1 MAKYWRNRVEL
12 TVVMGVFAWFLK
24 LRVVG
29 IATVLLFLNIIYGKC
44 YVLNQERKRERK
56 RFEDVS
62 SYMEQMLASFYRTP
76 KILSALED
84 TKRIFEG
91 DRERTSRAER
101 SAKSG
106 RILKRRNDGESAEMY
121 PAIEAA
127 IYQIRTGT
135 EGGEIYRKA
144 LGEIEKSYGCR
155 RLYRIH
161 DFMIRVEKNGG
172 DCRESLELLTED
184 GRLWNHQI
192 QEMLKEKQQVAV
204 KATLCVGM
212 AFLICALAVA
222 MLPEDFG
229 VTGQRISQVVTTLVV
244 ICNLF
249 FWYLGMKL
257 LCGDILHSEE
267 QEVSGHTWR
276 RYEDVMQNRP
286 VRGKKLAWIWAVVLG
301 IFGGIMAVKQ
311 DIFPAAT
318 LFFLAWLQVLWP
330 DFRRKNEEKKIRREV
345 EKAFPDWLLGVA
357 LCLQTDNVQVSLAK
371 ASKEAPK
378 IMERE
383 LARLQKNLQEDP
395 VSIEPYL
402 KFFASL
408 KIPEITSA
416 MRMLYGMET
425 SGAGDLQRQ
434 LQDLAKKDL
443 SMQSRAEKM
452 RTEDMIS
459 GVGFLSLFPML
470 TGVVKLLTD
479 LMLVILYLVSTLR
492 IEG

>member
-12 TVVMGVFAWFLK
+12 SVAMGVLAWFLK
-24 LRVVG
+24 LRTAG
-29 IATVLLFLNIIYGKC
+29 ILAILLFLNIIYRKC
-44 YVLNQERKRERK
+44 YEMNQERKRERK

-91 DRERTSRAER
+91 SRTEKGTVSSVRPVKR
-101 SAKSG
+101 
-106 RILKRRNDGESAEMY
+106 KRREDPETTGMY
-121 PAIEAA
+121 QAIEAA
-127 IYQIRTGT
+127 TDRIRTGE

-144 LGEIEKSYGCR
+144 FGEIEKYYGCR
-155 RLYRIH
+155 RLYRMH

-172 DCRESLELLTED
+172 DCRSSLVLLTED
-184 GRLWNHQI
+184 GRLWNHQV

-229 VTGQRISQVVTTLVV
+229 VTGQRVSQFVTTLVV

-257 LCGDILHSEE
+257 LCGDILKSEE
-267 QEVSGHTWR
+267 QEISGHTWK
-276 RYEDVMQNRP
+276 RYDEVMQMKP
-286 VRGKKLAWIWAVVLG
+286 VRGKRMAWIWAILLGGLGVFAGRKQG
-301 IFGGIMAVKQ
+301 IFS
-311 DIFPAAT
+311 AAT
-318 LFFLAWLQVLWP
+318 LFFLAWLQLLWP
-330 DFRRKNEEKKIRREV
+330 DLRRKNEEKRIRREV

-357 LCLQTDNVQVSLAK
+357 LCLQTDNVQVSIAK

-383 LARLQKNLQEDP
+383 LAKFQKNLREDP

-402 KFFASL
+402 EFFAPL
-408 KIPEITSA
+408 KIPEITAS

-425 SGAGDLQRQ
+425 SGTGDLQRQ
-434 LQDLAKKDL
+434 LHDLAKKDL
-443 SMQSRAEKM
+443 SMQNQAEKM

-479 LMLVILYLVSTLR
+479 LMLVILYLVSSLR

>member
-1 MAKYWRNRVEL
+1 M
-12 TVVMGVFAWFLK
+12 
-24 LRVVG
+24 
-29 IATVLLFLNIIYGKC
+29 
-44 YVLNQERKRERK
+44 
-56 RFEDVS
+56 
-62 SYMEQMLASFYRTP
+62 
-76 KILSALED
+76 
-84 TKRIFEG
+84 
-91 DRERTSRAER
+91 
-101 SAKSG
+101 
-106 RILKRRNDGESAEMY
+106 
-121 PAIEAA
+121 
-127 IYQIRTGT
+127 
-135 EGGEIYRKA
+135 
-144 LGEIEKSYGCR
+144 
-155 RLYRIH
+155 
-161 DFMIRVEKNGG
+161 
-172 DCRESLELLTED
+172 
-184 GRLWNHQI
+184 
-192 QEMLKEKQQVAV
+192 
-204 KATLCVGM
+204 
-212 AFLICALAVA
+212 
-222 MLPEDFG
+222 
-229 VTGQRISQVVTTLVV
+229 
-244 ICNLF
+244 
-249 FWYLGMKL
+249 
-257 LCGDILHSEE
+257 
-267 QEVSGHTWR
+267 
-276 RYEDVMQNRP
+276 MQNRP

-311 DIFPAAT
+311 GIFPAAT

-402 KFFASL
+402 KFFAPL

>member
-1 MAKYWRNRVEL
+1 
-12 TVVMGVFAWFLK
+12 
-24 LRVVG
+24 
-29 IATVLLFLNIIYGKC
+29 
-44 YVLNQERKRERK
+44 
-56 RFEDVS
+56 
-62 SYMEQMLASFYRTP
+62 
-76 KILSALED
+76 
-84 TKRIFEG
+84 
-91 DRERTSRAER
+91 
-101 SAKSG
+101 
-106 RILKRRNDGESAEMY
+106 MY

-229 VTGQRISQVVTTLVV
+229 VAGQRISQVVTTLVV

-276 RYEDVMQNRP
+276 QYEDVMQNRP

-311 DIFPAAT
+311 GIFPAAT

-402 KFFASL
+402 KFFAPL